1 MIEFPKR
8 IDCGDFEL
16 VKPGVSFQLST
27 ELFNMVDKNR
37 VFLEPW
43 LGWVDFVKSPED
55 EFSVVQS
62 VAKKDTG
69 KYFIF
74 VNGALHG
81 MVGFVQEH
89 RSKQTIEIGYWL
101 DVAMNGRGIMTRAVE
116 KLTGLAFDVW
126 GANRVEIQ
134 AAVEN
139 KKSRAIPER
148 LGFNQDG
155 ILRQREI
162 VRPGVIYDIVMYS
175 KLKSEWE
182 KGKQK

>member
-1 MIEFPKR
+1 MVEFPKQ
-8 IDCGDFEL
+8 IDCGDFGL
-16 VKPGVSFQLST
+16 VKPDATFALAT
-27 ELFNMVDKNR
+27 ELFQMVDKNR
-37 VFLEPW
+37 GCLSPW
-43 LGWVDFVKSPED
+43 LGWVDFVLCPED
-55 EFSVVQS
+55 EFRVVHSVSQT
-62 VAKKDTG
+62 DTG
-69 KYFIF
+69 KYFIT
-74 VNGALHG
+74 VNNRIHG

-101 DVAMNGRGIMTRAVE
+101 DNAMNGRGIMTRAVD

-162 VRPGVIYDIVMYS
+162 VRPGVVYDIVMYS

-182 KGKQK
+182 KGKVK

>member
-62 VAKKDTG
+62 VAQSSTG

-74 VNGALHG
+74 VNNHIHG

-89 RSKQTIEIGYWL
+89 RSKQAIEIGYWL

>member
-1 MIEFPKR
+1 MVEFPKR
-8 IDCGDFEL
+8 IDCGDFEML
-16 VKPGVSFQLST
+16 KPDATFHLAI

-37 VFLEPW
+37 VYLEPW
-43 LGWVDFVKSPED
+43 LGWVDYVKSPED
-55 EFSVVQS
+55 EFRVVQS
-62 VAKKDTG
+62 VAQPDTG
-69 KYFIF
+69 KYLIF
-74 VNGALHG
+74 ANKHIHG
-81 MVGFVQEH
+81 MIGFVQEFK
-89 RSKQTIEIGYWL
+89 SKQTVEIGYWL
-101 DVAMNGRGIMTRAVE
+101 DNAMNGRGIMTRAVE

-134 AAVEN
+134 AALDN

-162 VRPGVIYDIVMYS
+162 VRPGLIQDVVMYS

-182 KGKQK
+182 KGKVK

>member
-1 MIEFPKR
+1 
-8 IDCGDFEL
+8 
-16 VKPGVSFQLST
+16 
-27 ELFNMVDKNR
+27 
-37 VFLEPW
+37 
-43 LGWVDFVKSPED
+43 
-55 EFSVVQS
+55 
-62 VAKKDTG
+62 
-69 KYFIF
+69 
-74 VNGALHG
+74 
-81 MVGFVQEH
+81 
-89 RSKQTIEIGYWL
+89 
-101 DVAMNGRGIMTRAVE
+101 MTRAVE